1 MTPRLL
7 RIFSYELR
15 RNFRRKGYL
24 FGTFGVPIIGFIL
37 AIGFQ
42 VLGGAPQTTQIGPA
56 MMNMPVG
63 LDGIQHAGY
72 VDQAGIIA
80 ETGELAGVFTAY
92 PHETAARGAL
102 DAGEIEV
109 YYLIP
114 ADYLETGEVT
124 QVMSELS
131 FNFINQDGIRRLL
144 LNALAEDVDSP
155 QVFERLVNPAAF
167 EEVLLQR
174 AAPQG
179 MEQDEISTIFIVY
192 IFAILLLMSLFM
204 TSSYL
209 MQSVIEEKE
218 SRLIEILIASVRPL
232 ELLGGKIL
240 ALGLLGL
247 FQMVTWLAGLV
258 LIAKVGGADIIAG
271 GALQLFKNFYVPPEL
286 VALTLV
292 YFVLAYLM
300 FASAYA
306 AIGALS
312 NSMREGPQY
321 AAIFTLPAVIPMW
334 FLQLVVAE
342 PNGTF
347 AVFLS
352 LFPITAPLGMIERMA
367 ATDVPV
373 WHIALSL
380 LLLILG
386 VIASM
391 WFAGRLFRVQTLLA
405 GQTPRLRDLPRL
417 VRG

>member
-1 MTPRLL
+1 V
-7 RIFSYELR
+7 E
-15 RNFRRKGYL
+15 
-24 FGTFGVPIIGFIL
+24 
-37 AIGFQ
+37 
-42 VLGGAPQTTQIGPA
+42 
-56 MMNMPVG
+56 
-63 LDGIQHAGY
+63 
-72 VDQAGIIA
+72 
-80 ETGELAGVFTAY
+80 
-92 PHETAARGAL
+92 
-102 DAGEIEV
+102 
-109 YYLIP
+109 
-114 ADYLETGEVT
+114 
-124 QVMSELS
+124 
-131 FNFINQDGIRRLL
+131 
-144 LNALAEDVDSP
+144 SP

-174 AAPQG
+174 ASPQG
-179 MEQDEISTIFIVY
+179 MEQDELSTMFIVY

-240 ALGLLGL
+240 SLGLLGL
-247 FQMVTWLAGLV
+247 FQMVTWLSGLV
-258 LIAKVGGADIIAG
+258 LVAKVGGADVIAG

-286 VALTLV
+286 VVLTLV

-334 FLQLVVAE
+334 FLQLVVSE

-367 ATDVPV
+367 ATDVPL
-373 WHIALSL
+373 WQIALSL
-380 LLLILG
+380 ALLVLA